1 LTAAHCVIDEAGPR
15 GIGVLETTQ
24 VNVTVGVHNRNEG
37 GQKIEVAQWIIHN
50 QSIINKTTIE
60 NDIAILKLKEKIQVG
75 PNVAVIDWR
84 DSPSARYEGKEAT
97 AIGWGRTENSKPY
110 WKGSDVL
117 MEVQMKVLPRSHEDC
132 KISIPG
138 DPDTKVCAEGAYVT
152 GKTICQGD
160 SGGPLFISQ
169 DGHYKLI
176 GITSYG
182 YNPKIGTCG
191 SYLNSVYTKV
201 NQYVD
206 WIENQIG
213 GSEPSPCVTCSRQEH
228 CTLDGDNLIGRMTSI
243 RSECSCLAHCS
254 SYAGCAWYT
263 WYDDDDDHP
272 GSGHCYLFSSSV
284 ETETCW
290 PCSHCYSGP
299 PDCPTAGNTTNPNAG
314 PLLPLYRGSGEMVSP

>member
-138 DPDTKVCAEGAYVT
+138 DPDTKVCAEGPYVT
-152 GKTICQGD
+152 GKTTCKGD
-160 SGGPLFISQ
+160 SGGPLFISH
-169 DGHYKLI
+169 DGHHKLI

-182 YNPKIGTCG
+182 WRMDEEGKCKD
-191 SYLNSVYTKV
+191 YLTSVYTKV

-213 GSEPSPCVTCSRQEH
+213 GSKPSPCVTCSRQEH
-228 CTLDGDNLIGRMTSI
+228 CTMDVDHLIGRMTSI
-243 RSECSCLAHCS
+243 RSECSCRGHCS

-263 WYDDDDDHP
+263 WYDDPHHLE
-272 GSGHCYLFSSSV
+272 SGHCDLFSSFSA

-299 PDCPTAGNTTNPNAG
+299 PDCPTARNMTNLNAG
-314 PLLPLYRGSGEMVSP
+314 PHLYRGRVG